1 MIVARNMWKL
11 WRIGGINLTVE
22 TANPERERERE
33 RERETCPVSIC
44 YPKISTLFGEVPLR
58 RGVFGRPMRICVWIK
73 ENLFR

>member
-33 RERETCPVSIC
+33 RDLSSVNLLPKNF
-44 YPKISTLFGEVPLR
+44 YPL
-58 RGVFGRPMRICVWIK
+58 W
-73 ENLFR
+73 